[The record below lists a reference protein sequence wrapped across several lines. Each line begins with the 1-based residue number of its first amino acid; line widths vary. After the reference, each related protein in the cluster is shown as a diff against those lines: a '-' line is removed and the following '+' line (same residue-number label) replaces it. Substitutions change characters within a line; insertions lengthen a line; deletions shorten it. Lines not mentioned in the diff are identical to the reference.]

1 MSRKITRVGLLLIL
15 GGLLLLI
22 IYISLDGYPSAQ
34 VTGQARLLL
43 QLLRE
48 VGLAVLILG
57 LFNFILAGSDWQAYF
72 EDRLRGIVVEQR
84 HLRQLGRPELRRLMH
99 AAINAQAPGAHV
111 DRSGGFLEYFEDHLH
126 QLIFT
131 PYREN
136 AMAEMLYSEDHADPS
151 VFHVLDKYSY
161 VSRTF
166 GSDTQTE
173 VRFTLDPDECVG
185 GGYVTVTLQLPMHA
199 PRGGQTIS
207 HERLALVG
215 NDEGGY
221 MISVPLEE
229 QYARL
234 DGLGITVAAEY
245 KTRRERVQTWWMLH
259 PTRDLRVVLSFPA
272 TYKVQMKDFVQVSEL
287 ATWTRRPGYLMF
299 RYSSWLLPGNGVAWG
314 FFPTP
319 ESGTALGVKPVAG

>member
-1 MSRKITRVGLLLIL
+1 MGSKIRQVGTLLISAA
-15 GGLLLLI
+15 LLLLI
-22 IYISLDGYPSAQ
+22 TYLYLDGYPSAQ
-34 VTGQARLLL
+34 VAGVARLLL

-48 VGLAVLILG
+48 LGLAVLILG
-57 LFNFILAGSDWQAYF
+57 LFNFILAGSDWQAFF
-72 EDRLRGIVVEQR
+72 EERLRRIVVEQE
-84 HLRQLGRPELRRLMH
+84 HLKQLKPQELRQLMH
-99 AAINAQAPGAHV
+99 AAINAQAPEAHV

-136 AMAEMLYSEDHADPS
+136 AMAEMLYSEDQADPS

-166 GSDTQTE
+166 GSDAQTE

-185 GGYVTVTLQLPMHA
+185 GGYVTVTLQLPMQGSQ
-199 PRGGQTIS
+199 GGRTIS
-207 HERLALVG
+207 LERLALMG
-215 NDEGGY
+215 SDEEGY
-221 MISVPLEE
+221 MVSVPLEE
-229 QYARL
+229 KHSRL

-259 PTRDLRVVLSFPA
+259 PTRDLRVVLSFPP
-272 TYKVQMKDFVQVSEL
+272 TYRVQMKDFVQVSEL

-314 FFPTP
+314 FFPAP
-319 ESGTALGVKPVAG
+319 ESGSDAGVPPVPG